1 MPFVEQMLA
10 PVRPVRDAPL
20 RAKSTSRGNMK
31 MLLATTAILSMAALG
46 TAAQAQGGA
55 APAAAA
61 TTAVPNNI
69 LLAEWT
75 GPYDGVPPFDKVT
88 PALFPP
94 AYEFAIAER
103 RREIEAIAN
112 NPQAPTFANTIEAYE
127 KAGQR
132 LDRVDAIFGVMT
144 NNMATPEYQALDK
157 EWSPKL
163 SAASDEITLN
173 PKLFQR
179 VKALYDKKA
188 SLGLDAKQDRL
199 LTRIYDGF
207 VRRGANLSDAQKQ
220 QLSAMNQQLAELFAT
235 FSERV
240 LADESTYITATE
252 AELQGVP
259 ADVKAALAAAAKAQ
273 GKPAGTFAIK
283 NTRSAVDPVLTFTD
297 NRGLREKVWRAFVN
311 RGDNG
316 GANDTNEVIAKI
328 VKLRAERARL
338 LGFKNHAEWRMQD
351 TMAKTPERAMDLMN
365 RVWPAAVARVKEEVA
380 DQQAL
385 AKKLGKNITIEPWD
399 YRYFQEKV
407 RKEKYDL
414 SQDEI
419 KPYFSL
425 DNIIDG
431 SFWAAG
437 ELYGLDFKEITGTV
451 PTWKKD
457 IRVYSVTDRATGKQV
472 GVFYRDDFAAEGK
485 RSGAWATTYRS
496 RASLL
501 GDDIVLGSNNN
512 NFVKPGPGE
521 PVLISLDDA
530 ETLFHEFG
538 HAIHYFL
545 SDVKYPGLGGSQRD
559 FVEYPSQVNENWLL
573 TPEVLQRFA
582 KHYKTGQPMPQALV
596 DKIQKAQTFNQ
607 GFATVEYLSSAIVDM
622 KMHMDP
628 NGVSDPDAF
637 EKKAL
642 AEIGMPKEIV
652 MRHRLPQFNHL
663 FSSDAY
669 SAGYYSYLWSETMDA
684 DTWAAFQEAGG
695 PWDKKVAGDFKK
707 YLLSTGNE
715 TDRAEAYRQFR
726 GRDPDVNALLK
737 RRGFPVSTTASGK

>member
-1 MPFVEQMLA
+1 MPAE
-10 PVRPVRDAPL
+10 
-20 RAKSTSRGNMK
+20 
-31 MLLATTAILSMAALG
+31 AT
-46 TAAQAQGGA
+46 
-55 APAAAA
+55 
-61 TTAVPNNI
+61 VPNNV
-69 LLAEWT
+69 LLADWT
-75 GPYDGVPPFDKVT
+75 GPYGGVPPFDKVK
-88 PALFPP
+88 PEPFP
-94 AYEFAIAER
+94 EAIQFGIDEQ
-103 RREIEAIAN
+103 RREVLAIVD
-112 NPQAPTFANTIEAYE
+112 NPAPPTFENTIEALE

-132 LDRVDAIFGVMT
+132 LDRVLSVFGVMT
-144 NNMATPEYQALDK
+144 NNMATPAYQALDK
-157 EWSPKL
+157 EWSPRL
-163 SAASDEITLN
+163 SAASDEINLN

-179 VKALYDKKA
+179 IKTLYDNKA
-188 SLGLDAKQDRL
+188 SLGLDAKQGRL
-199 LTRIYDGF
+199 LTRTYDSF
-207 VRRGANLSDAQKQ
+207 VRRGANLNEAQKR

-235 FSERV
+235 FSEKV
-240 LADESTYITATE
+240 LADESTYIIATE
-252 AELQGVP
+252 AELKGVP

-273 GKPAGTFAIK
+273 GKPAGTYAIK
-283 NTRSAVDPVLTFTD
+283 NTRSAVDPVLTFAD
-297 NRGLREKVWRAFVN
+297 NRALREKVWRAFVN

-316 GANDTNEVIAKI
+316 GASDTNETIAKI
-328 VKLRAERARL
+328 VKLRAERAKL
-338 LGFKNHAEWRMQD
+338 LGFANHAEWRMQD
-351 TMAKTPERAMDLMN
+351 TMAKTPAKAMNLMM

-385 AKKLGKNITIEPWD
+385 AEGLGQKITIEPWD
-399 YRYFQEKV
+399 YRYYQEKV
-407 RKEKYDL
+407 RKDRYDL

-425 DNIIDG
+425 DNIIDA
-431 SFWAAG
+431 SYWAAG
-437 ELYGLDFKEITGTV
+437 ELYGLDFKEISGTV
-451 PTWKKD
+451 PTWKD
-457 IRVYSVTDRATGKQV
+457 GIRVYSVTDRATGKQL

-512 NFVKPGPGE
+512 NFVKPGAGE

-545 SDVKYPGLGGSQRD
+545 SNVKYPSLGGSQRD

-573 TPEVLQRFA
+573 TPEVLSRFA

-622 KMHMDP
+622 KMHMDT
-628 NGVSDPDAF
+628 NGVANPDAF

-642 AEIGMPKEIV
+642 AEIGMPKEMV

-684 DTWAAFQEAGG
+684 DTWAAFQETGNV
-695 PWDKKVAGDFKK
+695 WDKGTAERFKTV
-707 YLLSTGNE
+707 LLSTGNE
-715 TDRAEAYRQFR
+715 TDRADAYRQFR
-726 GRDPDVNALLK
+726 GRDPDVSALLK
-737 RRGFPVSTTASGK
+737 RRGFPVE